1 MEQSIVDGLMSFG
14 LTRQEATIY
23 IALNKADGLS
33 GYEVAKIT
41 GISRSNAYSSLSG
54 LVDKGAAMMIEGDTT
69 KYVSV
74 GITEFA
80 NNKIRSLEAEK
91 KRLQKT
97 IPTKQA
103 DTEGYLTIKGDE
115 NIKNKAIT
123 MLETAE
129 ARVYLSMTVSFLM
142 ELEEILKSLI
152 EKGIQITIITDDKYS
167 LEGAVVYVSKPKE
180 NQIGIITDSVN
191 VLSGEYKTGADNT
204 ALYSGQPNFV
214 RVFKDS
220 LRNEI
225 ELIDLK
231 KGE

>member
-1 MEQSIVDGLMSFG
+1 MEQGCIDGLMNFG

-54 LVDKGAAMMIEGDTT
+54 LVDKGAAMMLEGDTT

-74 GITEFA
+74 NFTEFA
-80 NNKIRSLEAEK
+80 NNKIRGLEEEK
-91 KRLQKT
+91 KRLEKS

-115 NIKNKAIT
+115 NIKNKMIT
-123 MLETAE
+123 MLEAAE
-129 ARVYLSMTVSFLM
+129 QRVYISMSISFLA
-142 ELEEILKSLI
+142 EIEETLKGLVKKSI
-152 EKGIQITIITDDKYS
+152 KITIITDDVYS
-167 LEGAVVYVSKPKE
+167 LDGAVVYLSKPKE

-191 VLSGEYKTGADNT
+191 VLSGEYKSGADDT
-204 ALYSGQPNFV
+204 ALFSGQPNFV

-231 KGE
+231 KEN